1 MVVKLV
7 DHTQPGERFDS
18 LVLVELTH
26 SPFFVVHF
34 YDDLLF
40 IHPYIH
46 HLCNPPLLCEGHRG
60 ICEIIY
66 PPYYSTLTFILPLL
80 FREHLQNGE

>member
-26 SPFFVVHF
+26 SPFFVHPSIHPSITYVILHYCVRAIGGF
-34 YDDLLF
+34 VKLF
-40 IHPYIH
+40 IQ
-46 HLCNPPLLCEGHRG
+46 L
-60 ICEIIY
+60 IIQ
-66 PPYYSTLTFILPLL
+66 
-80 FREHLQNGE
+80 H

>member
-40 IHPYIH
+40 IHPSITYVILHYCVKAIGGFVKLFIH
-46 HLCNPPLLCEGHRG
+46 L
-60 ICEIIY
+60 IIQ
-66 PPYYSTLTFILPLL
+66 
-80 FREHLQNGE
+80 H

>member
-1 MVVKLV
+1 MNDGGKVSRS
-7 DHTQPGERFDS
+7 TQPGERFDS

-34 YDDLLF
+34 YDDLSS
-40 IHPYIH
+40 IHPSIH
-46 HLCNPPLLCEGHRG
+46 HLCEGHRG